1 MERFRGREV
10 VFRGVADEE
19 QMWPIA
25 VRSFF
30 RSHGENPGAA
40 NEQTLAAFRRYEAS
54 LFADF
59 RREAVLLAEHVPADE
74 WQWLALAQHHGLPT
88 RLLDWS
94 RSPIVA
100 LYFAAARDKDS
111 KCLYGYDWGPV
122 GANVGIIEPSS
133 QPGSPFTYDGDIA
146 RFAPPVISK
155 RMADQQAVFTVQ
167 GNPLE
172 DIHVVAKAKLLWL
185 DFGPSDRT
193 EILVDL
199 FRSTPRRI
207 TRFTSERMSGSAQT
221 NQARAR
227 SGARG
232 ISGHRNKRRL
242 PSRPLDVRYGNLQS
256 ISGFKLSR
264 SAEQERQVCY
274 LSKRK
279 ITHGTAI
286 FTRSFKERQKRH
298 AET

>member
-1 MERFRGREV
+1 MAGTHAPLRRFLDWMERFRGREV
-10 VFRGVADEE
+10 VFRGVDDGQ

-30 RSHGENPGAA
+30 RSRGEDPGAA
-40 NEQTLAAFRRYEAS
+40 EERILADFRRYEAG

-100 LYFAAARDKDS
+100 LYFAAARAKES
-111 KCLYGYDWGPV
+111 KCRLYGYDWGSV
-122 GANVGIIEPSS
+122 GANVGLIEPPS
-133 QPGSPFTYDGDIA
+133 QPGSPFTYEGEIA

-155 RMADQQAVFTVQ
+155 RMADQQAVFTIQ

-172 DIHVVAKAKLLWL
+172 DIHVVAKAQLHWL
-185 DFGPSDRT
+185 AFGPSDPP

-199 FRSTPRRI
+199 FRL
-207 TRFTSERMSGSAQT
+207 
-221 NQARAR
+221 
-227 SGARG
+227 G
-232 ISGHRNKRRL
+232 ISASALFRDL
-242 PSRPLDVRYGNLQS
+242 PGLAESLRWIHENYIPRT
-256 ISGFKLSR
+256 KLACR
-264 SAEQERQVCY
+264 A
-274 LSKRK
+274 
-279 ITHGTAI
+279 
-286 FTRSFKERQKRH
+286 
-298 AET
+298 